1 MHKILKYA
9 KISYRVKERGYQLG
23 IADKQQVLKLLKS
36 NFYTA
41 YALNK
46 KIDNQM
52 SRAML
57 ERYMNGAG
65 NPKYTGEKKAEIGKL
80 TLDNAITLTKVANES
95 LGSNMK
101 TKERIQEEIQQLET
115 MLEITDGKEKVIEL
129 KTRIDALQWVLE
141 GSEPTLIF

>member
-1 MHKILKYA
+1 M
-9 KISYRVKERGYQLG
+9 E

-36 NFYTA
+36 DFYTA

-57 ERYMNGAG
+57 ERYMSGAG
-65 NPKYTGEKKAEIGKL
+65 NPKYTGEKKADVGKL

-101 TKERIQEEIQQLET
+101 TKERIEEEIQQLET
-115 MLEITDGKEKVIEL
+115 MLEVTDGKEKIIEL
-129 KTRIDALQWVLE
+129 KARIDALEWVLS
-141 GSEPTLIF
+141 GSEPILIF